1 MVANTGTP
9 RSITGHAI
17 SGGLIAFMLSGA
29 YAYAKYKR
37 KEISRQEA
45 ITDTLKASVEGG
57 ILTACGIAAAN
68 ALGSNT
74 KTTTQGIIEA
84 SAFVAVGAASVYGIQ
99 TLASK
104 GCCANTKFLTKD
116 QYGTTKSK

>member
-1 MVANTGTP
+1 MIVNTGTP

-29 YAYAKYKR
+29 CAYAKYKR

-45 ITDTLKASVEGG
+45 IIDTLKASVEGG
-57 ILTACGIAAAN
+57 VITACGIAAAN

-74 KTTTQGIIEA
+74 KSTTQGILEA
-84 SAFVAVGAASVYGIQ
+84 GAFVGIGLASVYGIR
-99 TLASK
+99 TLTNKS
-104 GCCANTKFLTKD
+104 CCATPKFLTKD
-116 QYGTTKSK
+116 